1 MSSTSTT
8 PTALLH
14 VPTLIGAERRTGNP
28 HGHKSEMGMHREFT
42 ILFTFLFSATRED
55 ALQCVRSIGES
66 P

>member
-14 VPTLIGAERRTGNP
+14 VPTLIGAERRTGKSY
-28 HGHKSEMGMHREFT
+28 GHKIDMGMHREFT
-42 ILFTFLFSATRED
+42 ILFTFLFLATRED
-55 ALQCVRSIGES
+55 APQCVRSIEEW